1 MTAASAVSRRE
12 ASGESAPLSADLRE
26 KYIIMQTIKVTL
38 MLAVLAFVAFGA
50 WQIGAAEVANL
61 NFQEDIRNL
70 AAQAGTHVG
79 FVAPR
84 SEEQETQAVIQK
96 AGDHGIQLAP
106 EQVTVQSAHNGEQST
121 WYLKADY
128 SVPIDLGITSFR
140 LHFTPASDRN
150 GI

>member
-1 MTAASAVSRRE
+1 
-12 ASGESAPLSADLRE
+12 
-26 KYIIMQTIKVTL
+26 MQRIKGIL
-38 MLAVLAFVAFGA
+38 ILAVLALVAVVA
-50 WQIGAAEVANL
+50 WQIGSAEIANL

-84 SEEQETQAVIQK
+84 TEEQETQAVIQK
-96 AGDHGIQLAP
+96 AGEYGIQLAP
-106 EQVTVQSAHNGEQST
+106 KQVTVQRTHNGELST

-128 SVPIDLGITSFR
+128 TVPINLGIASFQ
-140 LHFTPASDRN
+140 LHFRPASDKS